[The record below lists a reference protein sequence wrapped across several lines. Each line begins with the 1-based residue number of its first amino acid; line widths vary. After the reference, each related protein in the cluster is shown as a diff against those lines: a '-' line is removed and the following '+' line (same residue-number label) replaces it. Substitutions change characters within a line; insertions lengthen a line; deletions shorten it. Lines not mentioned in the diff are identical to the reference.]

1 VIRHIALLT
10 FTPDATDA
18 QIDAFAQALSGLPER
33 LPNLRSF
40 AFGRDAGI
48 NPGQASFA
56 VVADFDTVDDYIEY
70 RDDPGHRRIIAELL
84 IPILAAR
91 AAAQYEI

>member
-10 FTPDATDA
+10 FTPEATDA
-18 QIDAFAQALSGLPER
+18 QVDAIGRALSTLPAQ
-33 LPNLRSF
+33 LPKLRAY

-48 NPGQASFA
+48 NADQASFA

-70 RDDPGHRRIIAELL
+70 RDDAEHRRIITDL
-84 IPILAAR
+84 IAPILASR
-91 AAAQYEI
+91 AAVQFEF